1 VSESVEVVDARGRS
15 CPEPVLMAKR
25 RLEAMKAGRLVVL
38 VDSGAARENVTRLAK
53 RLGWDVQVTDEGEQ
67 FRLEISK
74 R

>member
-1 VSESVEVVDARGRS
+1 
-15 CPEPVLMAKR
+15 MAKR